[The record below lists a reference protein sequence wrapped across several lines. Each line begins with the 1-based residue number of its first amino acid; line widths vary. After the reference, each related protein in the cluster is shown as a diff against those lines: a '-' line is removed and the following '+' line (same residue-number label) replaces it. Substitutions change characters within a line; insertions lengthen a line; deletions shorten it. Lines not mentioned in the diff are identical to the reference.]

1 LWRRRGWRS
10 CGARR
15 LRTLLFRR
23 CARANVCNVLAHAHF
38 SEKYRPL
45 ENVIARRTAAVAPFA
60 IDIGPRVI
68 GADLLA
74 VTINAAV
81 RSVNARAALEHSRLW
96 HWIGIAAFFV
106 GLRIEVPDLPIRNE
120 GQSRPGEREGPKDS
134 QKKRSEAFHKCASE
148 PSASTGLRN
157 VGTVDRR
164 PNPKSIS
171 PK

>member
-1 LWRRRGWRS
+1 LWRRRG
-10 CGARR
+10 CGCGSRR

-45 ENVIARRTAAVAPFA
+45 ENVIARRAATGAPFA
-60 IDIGPRVI
+60 LDIGPRVL
-68 GADLLA
+68 GAHLLA

-81 RSVNARAALEHSRLW
+81 CSVNARASFKHSRLW
-96 HWIGIAAFFV
+96 LRIVLRAFLV
-106 GLRIEVPDLPIRNE
+106 GLRIEMSDLPIRNDS
-120 GQSRPGEREGPKDS
+120 QSHPGERERSEDS
-134 QKKRSEAFHKCASE
+134 QKKRSKPFHQCASE